1 MITLLARIFIRE
13 DDKPE
18 KIRLAYGILC
28 GIVGILLNVL
38 LFTGKFIAG
47 TISKSIAITADAF
60 NNLSDAGSS
69 IVTLL
74 GFKLGAAKPDPEHP
88 FGHGRME
95 YVSGLVVAAVILIM
109 AVELIQD
116 SIRKIL
122 HPEATE
128 CSVLII
134 VILLISIAVK
144 LYMTF
149 YNRRVAKK
157 INSAAMRATAMDS
170 LSDSITTSVV
180 LITTLIAEFTS
191 VNIDGYCGVAVGLFI
206 LYGGIN
212 AAKETL
218 NPLLGQPPEEEFVK
232 EIEHLVLEE
241 KMIIGIHD
249 LVVHDYGPG
258 RLMVSL
264 HAEVPAE
271 MNILVIHDMIDNV
284 EMKLKRE
291 LNCEAVIHMDPV
303 ITGSKELTEIKETVT
318 GILKDIDEVITM
330 HDFRMVQ
337 GPTHTNLIFDV
348 VIPFGYR
355 SSDEAVLKE
364 LEHQVKEKLGEQ
376 YHIVVNVDKNYVK

>member
-1 MITLLARIFIRE
+1 
-13 DDKPE
+13 
-18 KIRLAYGILC
+18 
-28 GIVGILLNVL
+28 
-38 LFTGKFIAG
+38 
-47 TISKSIAITADAF
+47 
-60 NNLSDAGSS
+60 
-69 IVTLL
+69 
-74 GFKLGAAKPDPEHP
+74 
-88 FGHGRME
+88 
-95 YVSGLVVAAVILIM
+95 
-109 AVELIQD
+109 
-116 SIRKIL
+116 
-122 HPEATE
+122 
-128 CSVLII
+128 
-134 VILLISIAVK
+134 
-144 LYMTF
+144 MTF

-318 GILKDIDEVITM
+318 GILKDIDETITM